1 MATVGAKD
9 PSGDES
15 IHDTGSRMSEEQ
27 EAEPAKWHPLVEPD
41 EAVIEQATTRGV
53 VLLATDKRM
62 AVVDGDR
69 MALDLPYHRLRR
81 IQFDIERRRPATLV
95 IVPESPADE
104 PQVISVQPDE
114 YRQVA
119 DVLVAVG
126 RNLIE
131 TG

>member
-1 MATVGAKD
+1 M
-9 PSGDES
+9 
-15 IHDTGSRMSEEQ
+15 GSTMSDEQ
-27 EAEPAKWHPLVEPD
+27 EREPAKWHPLVEPD
-41 EAVIEQATTRGV
+41 ESVLEQATARGV

-62 AVVDGDR
+62 AVVDDGR
-69 MALDLPYHRLRR
+69 LALDLPYHRLRR

-104 PQVISVQPDE
+104 PQVISIQPEE
-114 YRQVA
+114 YREVA

>member
-1 MATVGAKD
+1 MATVGANG
-9 PSGDES
+9 PAGDES
-15 IHDTGSRMSEEQ
+15 IDDMGSTMSQEQ
-27 EAEPAKWHPLVEPD
+27 ERQPARWHPLVEPD
-41 EAVIEQATTRGV
+41 EAVLEQATARDV
-53 VLLATDKRM
+53 ILLATDRRM
-62 AVVDGDR
+62 AVVDGGR

-95 IVPESPADE
+95 IVPDNPADE
-104 PQVISVQPDE
+104 PQVISIQPEE

-131 TG
+131 AD